1 VEVDL
6 AALPLDL
13 IDLALA
19 VVLTASLQG
28 PQLRIATVIRK
39 SWTVIGS
46 AYRRRLLCC
55 CDLPYGIEA
64 ALRAAPAGIEP
75 LEPGWARFRVAPRV
89 TGALPGARIALHE
102 VRGRVDVA
110 RRRQGSSLVL
120 VDLRVPVKRVAEV
133 LLPGGSA
140 TSSGQAPTG
149 WTGGGGV
156 GYRSC
161 GATSPAIVG
170 RRPG

>member
-1 VEVDL
+1 VRSFSTNSR
-6 AALPLDL
+6 PPC
-13 IDLALA
+13 
-19 VVLTASLQG
+19 G
-28 PQLRIATVIRK
+28 RP
-39 SWTVIGS
+39 
-46 AYRRRLLCC
+46 
-55 CDLPYGIEA
+55 
-64 ALRAAPAGIEP
+64 PAGIEP

-89 TGALPGARIALHE
+89 TGALPGARIALHK

-110 RRRQGSSLVL
+110 RRRTGSSLVL
-120 VDLRVPVKRVAEV
+120 VDLRVPVNVVAEV

-161 GATSPAIVG
+161 GARSPAIVG